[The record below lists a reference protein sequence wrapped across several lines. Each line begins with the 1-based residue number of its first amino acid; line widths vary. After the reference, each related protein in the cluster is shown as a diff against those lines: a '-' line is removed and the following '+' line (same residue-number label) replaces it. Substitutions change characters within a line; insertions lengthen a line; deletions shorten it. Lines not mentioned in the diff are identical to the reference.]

1 LQRCIADTGG
11 KFAAGVTVDLGK
23 DVTTCVKE
31 KTPAV
36 NLPLVSVTP
45 VVNLLPVSTKLAV
58 HLELQIF
65 W

>member
-1 LQRCIADTGG
+1 MHKNICNGTLLTPVENTAR
-11 KFAAGVTVDLGK
+11 VTVDLGK

-31 KTPAV
+31 KTLAV

-58 HLELQIF
+58 HL
-65 W
+65 